1 MNKIIL
7 FIIAFITW
15 SILTWSFNYQDV
27 LAGTGASILIAFLL
41 GDLFVINL
49 RKVFSLRRLFWAL
62 CSVPVFLYYCIK
74 ANFIMAYRIL
84 HPKLPIR
91 PGIVKIKTGLKSALA
106 RAFLANFITL
116 TPGTLTVD
124 IKGEY
129 LYIHWIYVESE
140 DIERATGIIA
150 GRFESILKRIFE

>member
-1 MNKIIL
+1 MNKVSL

-15 SILTWSFNYQDV
+15 LILTWSLNYQDV
-27 LAGTGASILIAFLL
+27 LAGAGGAMLIVFLL
-41 GDLFVINL
+41 GDLFAANF
-49 RKVFSLRRLFWAL
+49 RKISPLRRFFWAL